1 MHETGTQDRPFKPA
15 FGSGFGLQGGGGS
28 RGGGGPRGE
37 RRPMSGAEEDG
48 GAGLRERLG
57 LADEARHARA
67 DEAAQP

>member
-1 MHETGTQDRPFKPA
+1 
-15 FGSGFGLQGGGGS
+15 
-28 RGGGGPRGE
+28 
-37 RRPMSGAEEDG
+37 MSGAEEDG